1 MTLSSPRTTRGSAV
15 GVGLRRAVLAA
26 ALTLAAATAQAQSLR
41 DGTDAPAL
49 VRANEIQVD
58 DDLGLVVARGQVEI
72 SQGDRLLKADT
83 LTYNRRTNVVTASGG
98 VMLLDP
104 GGDVAFADF
113 VELTSDMRDGTIR
126 NLRAM
131 LTDQSRFAAVTAR
144 RADGSKTVMRRATY
158 SPCEP
163 CEKDPTRAPMWQLRA
178 ERITHDQAAKEIT
191 YDNAWLEVAG
201 VPVAYTPYMAHP
213 DGTEKRASGFLMPDV
228 TSSSQ
233 VGTMFGTPYYWTL
246 GPSAD
251 ATVTPIV
258 LTNDLPILA
267 GEYRE
272 FARNGK
278 VQFDGAIMRT
288 RREGEGFG
296 DTRGYASGKGRFDI
310 DDDWRWG
317 FDLARATDKTFVDR
331 YRLRQRF
338 AFLDQNVF
346 ESRLYTEG
354 FRDRGYA
361 VLQGLSYQGLRPED
375 SLERSPQVLPAG
387 AYSWIGEPGA
397 MGGRFEFDANTASIY
412 RQSGVRTQRGS
423 AIGGWTLPY
432 TTRTGEIYTLS
443 ATVQTDIFHTT
454 NIDNRNGGGYRPTE
468 DGVQSR
474 VLPQLGVSWRYPL
487 VRSNGAARLLVE
499 PVAGAFAA
507 PNLGDQRNLP
517 NEDSL
522 GLTFDDTNILRPNRF
537 TGYDRAEGGM
547 RTIYGLNS
555 EYSNL
560 WGQRFGAFL
569 GQQYRYKAES
579 AAPASS
585 GIDTRFSDFVGR
597 FNATPHPWLTSTYRF
612 QIDNATREL
621 LRSVSSVSL
630 GPTALRYTLS
640 HARIDRALQPTAVT
654 SINQL
659 GHGLTVVVNEN
670 WRAQGRLI
678 QALGNDNGVL
688 VAGATL
694 FYEDDCFIWG
704 IDLTRRNIGRAE
716 LPPDTAILFR
726 IALRNLGE
734 LSLRGL

>member
-1 MTLSSPRTTRGSAV
+1 MTLSSPRKTRDSAV
-15 GVGLRRAVLAA
+15 GVGLRRAALAA
-26 ALTLAAATAQAQSLR
+26 ALTLATASGYAQTSR
-41 DGTDAPAL
+41 EGSDAPAL

-98 VMLLDP
+98 VTLLDP
-104 GGDVAFADF
+104 SGDVVFADF

-163 CEKDPTRAPMWQLRA
+163 CEKDPTRAPVWQLRA

-191 YDNAWLEVAG
+191 YDNAWLEMAG
-201 VPVAYTPYMAHP
+201 VPVVYTPYMAHP
-213 DGTEKRASGFLMPDV
+213 DGTEKRTSGFLMPDIA
-228 TSSSQ
+228 SSSQ

-267 GEYRE
+267 GQYRE
-272 FARNGK
+272 FARSGK
-278 VQFDGAIMRT
+278 VQFDAAFMRT

-346 ESRLYTEG
+346 ESRIYTEG

-375 SLERSPQVLPAG
+375 SLDRSPQVLPSG

-397 MGGRFEFDANTASIY
+397 MGGRFAFDANTASIY
-412 RQSGVRTQRGS
+412 RRSGVRTQRGS
-423 AIGGWTLPY
+423 AVGGWTLPY
-432 TTRTGEIYTLS
+432 TTRTGEIYTVS
-443 ATVQTDIFHTT
+443 ATVQTDLFHTA
-454 NIDNRNGGGYRPTE
+454 NINTSGGGYQPTE

-487 VRSNGAARLLVE
+487 VRSTGAARLLIE

-547 RTIYGLNS
+547 RTIYGLNT
-555 EYSNL
+555 EYSNA
-560 WGQRFGAFL
+560 WSQRFGAFL
-569 GQQYRYKAES
+569 GQQYRFKAES

-585 GIDTRFSDFVGR
+585 GIDTRYSDFVGR
-597 FNATPHPWLTSTYRF
+597 VNATPHPWLTSTYRF

-621 LRSVSSVSL
+621 LRSVSSISL
-630 GPTALRYTLS
+630 GPTALRYTLA
-640 HARIDRALQPTAVT
+640 HARIDRVLQPTALA

-659 GHGLTVVVNEN
+659 GHTIAVSFTEN
-670 WRAQGRLI
+670 WRIQGRLI
-678 QALGNDNGVL
+678 QALGSDSGIL

-704 IDLTRRNIGRAE
+704 IDLTRRNIGRDE

-726 IALRNLGE
+726 LALRNLGE

>member
-1 MTLSSPRTTRGSAV
+1 MTLSSPRTTKGTAV
-15 GVGLRRAVLAA
+15 GVGLRRVAFAA
-26 ALTLAAATAQAQSLR
+26 ALTLAAISAHAQALSDEL
-41 DGTDAPAL
+41 DAPAL

-58 DDLGLVVARGQVEI
+58 DDLGLVIARGQVEI
-72 SQGDRLLKADT
+72 SQGNRLLKADT

-104 GGDVAFADF
+104 SGDVAFADF

-131 LTDQSRFAAVTAR
+131 LADQSRFAAVTAR
-144 RADGSKTVMRRATY
+144 RSDGSKTVMRRATY

-178 ERITHDQAAKEIT
+178 QRITHDQAAKEIT
-191 YDNAWLEVAG
+191 YDSAWLEVAG

-213 DGTEKRASGFLMPDV
+213 DGTEKRKSGFLMPDIN
-228 TSSSQ
+228 SSSQ
-233 VGTMFGTPYYWTL
+233 VGTMVGTPYYWTL

-251 ATVTPIV
+251 VTVTPIV

-267 GEYRE
+267 AQYRE
-272 FARNGK
+272 HAHAGK
-278 VQFDGAIMRT
+278 IELDGAILRT

-310 DDDWRWG
+310 NDDWRWG
-317 FDLARATDKTFVDR
+317 FDAARATDKTFIDR

-338 AFLDQNVF
+338 AFLDQGVL

-361 VLQGLSYQGLRPED
+361 VLQALSFQGLRPED
-375 SLERSPQVLPAG
+375 SLERAPTVLPAG
-387 AYSWIGEPGA
+387 AYSWVGEPGA
-397 MGGRFEFDANTASIY
+397 VGGRFGFDANSASIY
-412 RQSGVRTQRGS
+412 RRNGVRTQRAS
-423 AIGGWTLPY
+423 AVGGWTLPY
-432 TTRTGEIYTLS
+432 TTRTGEIYTVS
-443 ATVQTDIFHTT
+443 ATVQTDIFHTDVSST
-454 NIDNRNGGGYRPTE
+454 NGGGYRPTE

-487 VRSNGAARLLVE
+487 MRSNGNARFLVE
-499 PVAGAFAA
+499 PVAAAYAA
-507 PNLGDQRNLP
+507 PNIGDQQNLP

-522 GLTFDDTNILRPNRF
+522 GLSFDDTNLMRSNRF

-555 EYSNL
+555 EYSNVS
-560 WGQRFGAFL
+560 GQRFGVFV
-569 GQQYRYKAES
+569 GQQYRYRPES
-579 AAPASS
+579 AAPAES
-585 GIDTRFSDFVGR
+585 GIETRFSDFVGR
-597 FNATPHPWLTSTYRF
+597 VNVKPHNWLTATYRF
-612 QIDNATREL
+612 QADNARREL
-621 LRSVSSVSL
+621 LRSVASVSL
-630 GPTALRYTLS
+630 GPSALRYGLS
-640 HARIDRALQPTAVT
+640 HARFDRALQPTAT
-654 SINQL
+654 SSINQL
-659 GHGLTVVVNEN
+659 GHSLTAAISEN
-670 WRAQGRLI
+670 WRVQSRLI

-688 VAGATL
+688 IAGATL

-704 IDLTRRNIGRAE
+704 LDITRRNIGRAE
-716 LPPDTAILFR
+716 IPPDTAILFR

>member
-15 GVGLRRAVLAA
+15 GVGLRRAALAA
-26 ALTLAAATAQAQSLR
+26 ALTLAAAGAHAQLLR
-41 DGTDAPAL
+41 DGLDAPAL

-72 SQGDRLLKADT
+72 SQGERLLKADT

-104 GGDVAFADF
+104 AGEVVFADF

-131 LTDQSRFAAVTAR
+131 LSDQSRFAAVTAR

-178 ERITHDQAAKEIT
+178 ERITHDQAAKEIA

-201 VPVAYTPYMAHP
+201 VPVAYTPYFAHP

-228 TSSSQ
+228 ISSSQ

-251 ATVTPIV
+251 VTVTPIV
-258 LTNDLPILA
+258 LTNDLPIMA
-267 GEYRE
+267 AEYRE
-272 FARNGK
+272 HARKGK
-278 VQFDGAIMRT
+278 LQVDAAIMRT

-317 FDLARATDKTFVDR
+317 FDLARATDKTFIDR

-338 AFLDQNVF
+338 SFLEQNVF

-354 FRDRGYA
+354 FRDRSYA

-375 SLERSPQVLPAG
+375 SLERSPQVLPTG
-387 AYSWIGEPGA
+387 AYSWIGTPGD
-397 MGGRFEFDANTASIY
+397 MGGRFSLEANTASIY
-412 RQSGVRTQRGS
+412 RRSGVRTQRAS
-423 AIGGWTLPY
+423 AVGGWALPY
-432 TTRTGEIYTLS
+432 TTRTGEIYTVS
-443 ATVQTDIFHTT
+443 ATVQTDIFNTSLSQT
-454 NIDNRNGGGYRPTE
+454 GGGYRPTE
-468 DGVQSR
+468 DGVQTR
-474 VLPQLGVSWRYPL
+474 ILPQVGVSWRYPL
-487 VRSNGAARLLVE
+487 VRSSGAASMLVE
-499 PVAGAFAA
+499 PVAGVFAA
-507 PNLGDQRNLP
+507 PNLGDQRDLP

-522 GLTFDDTNILRPNRF
+522 GLTFDDTNLMRQNRF
-537 TGYDRAEGGM
+537 SGYDRAETGV
-547 RTIYGLNS
+547 RSVYGLNT
-555 EYSNL
+555 EYTNI
-560 WGQRFGAFL
+560 WAQRFGAFL
-569 GQQYRYKAES
+569 GQQYRYRTES
-579 AAPASS
+579 AAPAGS
-585 GIDTRFSDFVGR
+585 GLDTRFSDIVGR
-597 FNATPHPWLTSTYRF
+597 LNARPHPWLATTYRF
-612 QIDNATREL
+612 QIDNANRSL
-621 LRSVSSVSL
+621 LRSVSSLSL

-640 HARIDRALQPTAVT
+640 HARIDRDLQPTAAS

-659 GHGLTVVVNEN
+659 GHALGIVFSEN
-670 WRAQGRLI
+670 WRAQGRVI
-678 QALGNDNGVL
+678 QALDNGNDIL
-688 VAGATL
+688 VGGATL

-716 LPPDTAILFR
+716 LPPDTALLFR

>member
-15 GVGLRRAVLAA
+15 GVGLRRVALAA
-26 ALTLAAATAQAQSLR
+26 ALTLAAASAHAQSLR
-41 DGTDAPAL
+41 DGSDAPAL

-58 DDLGLVVARGQVEI
+58 DDLGLVIARGQVER
-72 SQGDRLLKADT
+72 SQGNRLLKADT

-104 GGDVAFADF
+104 SGEVAFADF

-131 LTDQSRFAAVTAR
+131 LSDQSRFAAVTAR

-178 ERITHDQAAKEIT
+178 ERITHDQAAKEVT
-191 YDNAWLEVAG
+191 YDNAWLEVGG
-201 VPVAYTPYMAHP
+201 VPVAYTPYFAHP
-213 DGTEKRASGFLMPDV
+213 DGTEKRASGFLFPDV
-228 TSSSQ
+228 TSSSK
-233 VGTMFGTPYYWTL
+233 VGTMVGTPYYWTL

-278 VQFDGAIMRT
+278 VQFNAALMRT
-288 RREGEGFG
+288 RREGDGFG

-338 AFLDQNVF
+338 SFLDQNVF
-346 ESRLYTEG
+346 ESRIYTEG

-375 SLERSPQVLPAG
+375 SLERSPQVLPMG
-387 AYSWIGEPGA
+387 AYSWIGQPGT
-397 MGGRFEFDANTASIY
+397 MGGRFAFDANTASIY
-412 RQSGVRTQRGS
+412 RSNGVRTQRGS
-423 AIGGWTLPY
+423 AVGGWTLPY
-432 TTRTGEIYTLS
+432 TTRTGEIYTVS
-443 ATVQTDIFHTT
+443 ATVRTDLFHTS
-454 NIDNRNGGGYRPTE
+454 NINSGGGYRPTE

-474 VLPQLGVSWRYPL
+474 VLPQLGLSWRYPL
-487 VRSNGAARLLVE
+487 VRSTRTAQLLVE

-507 PNLGDQRNLP
+507 PNLGDQRDLP

-522 GLTFDDTNILRPNRF
+522 GLTFDDTNLLRPNRF

-547 RTIYGLNS
+547 RTIYGLNA
-555 EYSNL
+555 EYSNM
-560 WGQRFGAFL
+560 WSQRFGAFL
-569 GQQYRYKAES
+569 GQQYRYKTES
-579 AAPASS
+579 AAPGGS
-585 GIDTRFSDFVGR
+585 GIDTNYSDFVGR
-597 FNATPHPWLTSTYRF
+597 LNASPHPWLTTTYRF
-612 QIDNATREL
+612 QIDNSTREL
-621 LRSVSSVSL
+621 LRSASSISL
-630 GPTALRYTLS
+630 GPSALRYTLT
-640 HARIDRALQPTAVT
+640 HARIDRALQPTALA

-659 GHGLTVVVNEN
+659 GQSVAAAFTEN
-670 WRAQGRLI
+670 WRIQGRLV
-678 QALGNDNGVL
+678 QALGNDSGVL

-716 LPPDTAILFR
+716 LPPDTALLFR

>member
-1 MTLSSPRTTRGSAV
+1 MTLFPPRTTRGPAV
-15 GVGLRRAVLAA
+15 GVGLRGVAFAAALMLAA
-26 ALTLAAATAQAQSLR
+26 ASGQAQALR

-49 VRANEIQVD
+49 VRADEIQVD
-58 DDLGLVVARGQVEI
+58 DDLGLVIARGQVEI
-72 SQGDRLLKADT
+72 SQGDRLLKAET

-98 VMLLDP
+98 VMLLDSS
-104 GGDVAFADF
+104 GDVAFADF

-163 CEKDPTRAPMWQLRA
+163 CEKDPTRPPIWQLRA
-178 ERITHDQAAKEIT
+178 ERITHDKAAKEIS

-213 DGTEKRASGFLMPDV
+213 DGTETRKSGLLMPDI
-228 TSSSQ
+228 SSSSK
-233 VGTMFGTPYYWTL
+233 VGTMVATPYYWTL

-251 ATVTPIV
+251 MTFTPIMM
-258 LTNDLPILA
+258 TNDLPILA
-267 GEYRE
+267 GQYRE
-272 FARNGK
+272 HARNGK
-278 VQFDGAIMRT
+278 VQFDAALMRT

-296 DTRGYASGKGRFDI
+296 DTRGFASGNGRFDI

-317 FDLARATDKTFVDR
+317 FDLARATDKTFLDR

-338 AFLDQNVF
+338 AFLNQDVF

-361 VLQGLSYQGLRPED
+361 VLQGLSFQGLRPED

-397 MGGRFEFDANTASIY
+397 MGGRFAFDANTASVY
-412 RQSGVRTQRGS
+412 RRNGVRTQRGS
-423 AIGGWTLPY
+423 AVGGWTLPY
-432 TTRTGEIYTLS
+432 TTRTGEVYTIS
-443 ATVQTDIFHTT
+443 ATVQTDLFHTANST
-454 NIDNRNGGGYRPTE
+454 TGGGYRPTE
-468 DGVQSR
+468 DGLQSR

-487 VRSNGAARLLVE
+487 VRTNGAARLLVE

-522 GLTFDDTNILRPNRF
+522 GLTFDDTSLLRPNRF
-537 TGYDRAEGGM
+537 TGYDRAESGL
-547 RTIYGLNS
+547 RTIYGLNT
-555 EYSNL
+555 EYSNI
-560 WGQRFGAFL
+560 WNQRFGAFL
-569 GQQYRYKAES
+569 GQQYRYKEQS
-579 AAPASS
+579 AAPAGS
-585 GIDTRFSDFVGR
+585 GIETRFSDFVGR
-597 FNATPHPWLTSTYRF
+597 FNATPHPWLTTTYRF
-612 QIDNATREL
+612 QIDNASREM
-621 LRSVSSVSL
+621 LRSISSASL
-630 GPTALRYTLS
+630 GPSALRYGVS
-640 HARIDRALQPTAVT
+640 HSRIDRALQPTALA

-659 GHGLTVVVNEN
+659 GHALSAVFTEN
-670 WRAQGRLI
+670 WRVQGRLI
-678 QALGNDNGVL
+678 QALSNDSGILIAGV
-688 VAGATL
+688 TL

-704 IDLTRRNIGRAE
+704 IDVARRNVGRDE
-716 LPPDTAILFR
+716 VPPDTAILLR
-726 IALRNLGE
+726 IALRNLGD

>member
-1 MTLSSPRTTRGSAV
+1 M
-15 GVGLRRAVLAA
+15 RRAALAA
-26 ALTLAAATAQAQSLR
+26 ILTLAAASDSQAQSLR
-41 DGTDAPAL
+41 DTSDAPAL

-58 DDLGLVVARGQVEI
+58 DDLGWVVARGQVEI

-104 GGDVAFADF
+104 AGDVAFADF

-178 ERITHDQAAKEIT
+178 ERITHDKAAKEIS

-201 VPVAYTPYMAHP
+201 VPVAYTPYIAHP
-213 DGTEKRASGFLMPDV
+213 DGTEKRKSGFLIPDI
-228 TSSSQ
+228 SSSSK
-233 VGTMFGTPYYWTL
+233 VGTMVATPYYWTL

-251 ATVTPIV
+251 MTVTPIV

-272 FARNGK
+272 HARNGK
-278 VQFDGAIMRT
+278 VQFNGALMRT

-310 DDDWRWG
+310 DADWRWG
-317 FDLARATDKTFVDR
+317 FDFARATDKTFLDR

-338 AFLDQNVF
+338 AFLNQDVF

-361 VLQGLSYQGLRPED
+361 VLQGLSFQGLRPED

-387 AYSWIGEPGA
+387 AYSWTGEPGA
-397 MGGRFEFDANTASIY
+397 MGGRFGFDANTVSIY
-412 RQSGVRTQRGS
+412 RRNGVRTQRAS
-423 AIGGWTLPY
+423 AVGGWTLPY
-432 TTRTGEIYTLS
+432 TTRTGEVYTVS
-443 ATVQTDIFHTT
+443 ATVQTDIFNTD
-454 NIDNRNGGGYRPTE
+454 NIDTRGGGYRPTE
-468 DGVQSR
+468 NGFQSR
-474 VLPQLGVSWRYPL
+474 VLPQLGVSWSYPL

-522 GLTFDDTNILRPNRF
+522 GLTFDDTNLLRPNRF
-537 TGYDRAEGGM
+537 TGYDRAEGGV

-555 EYSNL
+555 EYSNV
-560 WGQRFGAFL
+560 WNQRFGAFL
-569 GQQYRYKAES
+569 GQQFRYKSES
-579 AAPASS
+579 AAPAGS
-585 GIDTRFSDFVGR
+585 GIDTRFSDITGR
-597 FNATPHPWLTSTYRF
+597 FNATPHPWLSTSYRF
-612 QIDNATREL
+612 QIDNASREL
-621 LRSVSSVSL
+621 LRSVTSASL
-630 GPTALRYTLS
+630 GPTALRYSLS
-640 HARIDRALQPTAVT
+640 HSRLDRALQPTALV
-654 SINQL
+654 SVNQL
-659 GHGLTVVVNEN
+659 GHGLSAAFDEN
-670 WRAQGRLI
+670 WRIQGRVI
-678 QALGNDNGVL
+678 QALGNDSGIL
-688 VAGATL
+688 IAGATL

-704 IDLTRRNIGRAE
+704 IDFTRRNIGRDE
-716 LPPDTAILFR
+716 IPPDTAILFR

>member
-1 MTLSSPRTTRGSAV
+1 
-15 GVGLRRAVLAA
+15 LRCVALAA
-26 ALTLAAATAQAQSLR
+26 ALTFAAANADAQSER
-41 DGTDAPAL
+41 DSFEAPAL

-58 DDLGLVVARGQVEI
+58 DDLGLVVALGQVEI
-72 SQGDRLLKADT
+72 SQGQRLLKADT
-83 LTYNRRTNVVTASGG
+83 LTYNRRTNVVTASGS

-104 GGDVAFADF
+104 SGDVAFADF
-113 VELTSDMRDGTIR
+113 VELTSDLRDGTIR

-178 ERITHDQAAKEIT
+178 ERITHDQAAKEIV

-201 VPVAYTPYMAHP
+201 VPIVYTPYMAHP
-213 DGTEKRASGFLMPDV
+213 DGTEKRKSGFLIPDIS
-228 TSSSQ
+228 SSSQ

-251 ATVTPIV
+251 VTVTPIV

-267 GEYRE
+267 AEYRE
-272 FARNGK
+272 HARAGK
-278 VQFDGAIMRT
+278 IELDGAILRT

-317 FDLARATDKTFVDR
+317 FDAARATDKTFIDR

-338 AFLDQNVF
+338 AFLDQGVL

-361 VLQGLSYQGLRPED
+361 VLQALTFQGLRPED
-375 SLERSPQVLPAG
+375 SLEKSPTVLPAG
-387 AYSWIGEPGA
+387 AYSWIGDPGT

-412 RQSGVRTQRGS
+412 RRNGVQTQRGS

-432 TTRTGEIYTLS
+432 TTRTGEIYTVS
-443 ATVQTDIFHTT
+443 ATVQTDLFHTA
-454 NIDNRNGGGYRPTE
+454 NINTSGGGYRPTE

-487 VRSNGAARLLVE
+487 VRSNGAASLLVE
-499 PVAGAFAA
+499 PVAAAFAA

-537 TGYDRAEGGM
+537 AGYDRAEGGM
-547 RTIYGLNS
+547 RTIYGLNT
-555 EYSNL
+555 EYSNFRA
-560 WGQRFGAFL
+560 QRFGAFL
-569 GQQYRYKAES
+569 GQQYRYRAES
-579 AAPASS
+579 AAPVQS

-597 FNATPHPWLTSTYRF
+597 LNATPHPWLTTTYRF
-612 QIDNATREL
+612 QADNANRTL

-630 GPTALRYTLS
+630 GPTAARYSLS
-640 HARIDRALQPTAVT
+640 HARIDRALQPTAI
-654 SINQL
+654 SSLNQL
-659 GHGLTVVVNEN
+659 GHNVSVVFSEN

-678 QALGNDNGVL
+678 QALGNDSGIL

-716 LPPDTAILFR
+716 IPPDTAILFR

>member
-1 MTLSSPRTTRGSAV
+1 MTLSSPRTTRGTAV
-15 GVGLRRAVLAA
+15 GVGFRRVALVAV
-26 ALTLAAATAQAQSLR
+26 LTLAATNVHAQAVR
-41 DGTDAPAL
+41 DELDTPAL

-58 DDLGLVVARGQVEI
+58 DDLGLVIARGQVEI

-104 GGDVAFADF
+104 SGDVAFADF
-113 VELTSDMRDGTIR
+113 VELTSDMRDGAIR
-126 NLRAM
+126 NLRAT
-131 LTDQSRFAAVTAR
+131 LADQSRFAAVTAR

-163 CEKDPTRAPMWQLRA
+163 CEKDPTRAPAWQLRA
-178 ERITHDQAAKEIT
+178 QRITHDQAAKAIS

-201 VPVAYTPYMAHP
+201 VPVAYTPYLAHP

-251 ATVTPIV
+251 VTVTPIV

-267 GEYRE
+267 AEYRE
-272 FARNGK
+272 HARTGK
-278 VQFDGAIMRT
+278 VQFDAALMRT

-338 AFLDQNVF
+338 SFLDQNVF

-361 VLQGLSYQGLRPED
+361 VLEGLSYQGLRPED

-387 AYSWIGEPGA
+387 AYSWVGEPGA

-412 RQSGVRTQRGS
+412 RRSGVRTQRGS
-423 AIGGWTLPY
+423 VVGGWTLPY
-432 TTRTGEIYTLS
+432 TTRTGEVYTVS
-443 ATVQTDIFHTT
+443 ATVQTDLFHTA
-454 NIDNRNGGGYRPTE
+454 NINTTGGGFRPTE

-487 VRSNGAARLLVE
+487 VRSNGSARLLVE

-507 PNLGDQRNLP
+507 PNLGDQSNLP

-522 GLTFDDTNILRPNRF
+522 GLTFDDTNLMRPNRF
-537 TGYDRAEGGM
+537 TGYDRAEGGL
-547 RTIYGLNS
+547 RTIYGLNT
-555 EYSNL
+555 EYSNI
-560 WGQRFGAFL
+560 WAQRFGAFL
-569 GQQYRYKAES
+569 GQQYRFKAES
-579 AAPASS
+579 AAPAGS
-585 GIDTRFSDFVGR
+585 GIDTRLSDFVGR
-597 FNATPHPWLTSTYRF
+597 FNASPHPWVTANYRF
-612 QIDNATREL
+612 QIDNASREL
-621 LRSVSSVSL
+621 LRSVSSASL
-630 GPTALRYTLS
+630 GPTALRYTVS
-640 HARIDRALQPTAVT
+640 HARIDRALQPTALV
-654 SINQL
+654 SVNQL
-659 GHGLTVVVNEN
+659 GQSLAAAFNEN
-670 WRAQGRLI
+670 WRIQGRLI
-678 QALGNDNGVL
+678 QALGNDSGIL

-704 IDLTRRNIGRAE
+704 IDVTRRNIGRAE

>member
-1 MTLSSPRTTRGSAV
+1 MTFSSPCTTRGPAV
-15 GVGLRRAVLAA
+15 GVGLRRVVLAA
-26 ALTLAAATAQAQSLR
+26 ILTLAAASGHAQSLSS
-41 DGTDAPAL
+41 GTDAPAL
-49 VRANEIQVD
+49 LRANEVQVD

-72 SQGDRLLKADT
+72 SQGERLLKADT

-98 VMLLDP
+98 VMLVDP
-104 GGDVAFADF
+104 SGDVIFADF

-131 LTDQSRFAAVTAR
+131 LADQSRFAAVTAR

-163 CEKDPTRAPMWQLRA
+163 CEKDTARAPMWQLRA

-191 YDNAWLEVAG
+191 YDSAWLEVAG
-201 VPVAYTPYMAHP
+201 VPVAYTPYFAHP
-213 DGTEKRASGFLMPDV
+213 DGTEKRKSGFLMPDIS
-228 TSSSQ
+228 SSSQ

-258 LTNDLPILA
+258 LTNDLPILS

-272 FARNGK
+272 HARNGK
-278 VQFDGAIMRT
+278 VAFNAAVMRT

-296 DTRGYASGKGRFDI
+296 DTRGYASGRGRFDM

-317 FDLARATDKTFVDR
+317 FDFARATDKTFIDR

-338 AFLDQNVF
+338 AFLDQDVL

-361 VLQGLSYQGLRPED
+361 VLQGLSFQGLRPED

-387 AYSWIGEPGA
+387 AYSWVGEPGA
-397 MGGRFEFDANTASIY
+397 MGGRFEFDANTVSIY
-412 RQSGVRTQRGS
+412 RRNGVQTQRAS
-423 AIGGWTLPY
+423 AVSGWTLPY
-432 TTRTGEIYTLS
+432 TTRTGEVYTVS
-443 ATVQTDIFHTT
+443 ATVQTDLFNTD
-454 NIDNRNGGGYRPTE
+454 NINTSGGGYRPSE

-487 VRSNGAARLLVE
+487 LRSNGASRLLVE
-499 PVAGAFAA
+499 PVASVFAA
-507 PNLGDQRNLP
+507 PNLGSQRNLP

-522 GLTFDDTNILRPNRF
+522 GLTFDDTNLLRPNRF
-537 TGYDRAEGGM
+537 TGYDRAESGM
-547 RTIYGLNS
+547 RTIYGLNT
-555 EYSNL
+555 EYANRWS
-560 WGQRFGAFL
+560 QRFGVFL
-569 GQQYRYKAES
+569 GQQFRYKAES
-579 AAPASS
+579 SAPIGS

-597 FNATPHPWLTSTYRF
+597 FIATPHPWLSSTYRF
-612 QIDNATREL
+612 QIDNSSREL
-621 LRSVSSVSL
+621 LRSVATASL
-630 GPTALRYTLS
+630 GPTALRYGLS
-640 HARIDRALQPTAVT
+640 HSRIERDLQPTALS

-659 GHGLTVVVNEN
+659 GHSFSAAFNEN
-670 WRAQGRLI
+670 WRVQGRVI
-678 QALGNDNGVL
+678 QALGNDSGIL
-688 VAGATL
+688 IAGATL

-704 IDLTRRNIGRAE
+704 IDLTRRNIGRVE
-716 LPPDTAILFR
+716 IPPDTAILFR